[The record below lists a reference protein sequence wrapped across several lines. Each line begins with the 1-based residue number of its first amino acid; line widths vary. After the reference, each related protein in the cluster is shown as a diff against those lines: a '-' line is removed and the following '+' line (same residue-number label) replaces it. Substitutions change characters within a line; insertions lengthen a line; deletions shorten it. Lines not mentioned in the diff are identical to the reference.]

1 MRSLLSL
8 LLLIVPVTGSNLTQI
23 LSPQC
28 FNETKT
34 INDDPSY
41 ETANRNMATTIATL
55 DQTSFCKVDTQT
67 NPDVTTIFCNIYYNS
82 DIPNTIEEECKK
94 LGGHYEEV
102 GIFFDCNLG
111 ANSQTGA
118 NAARLFSTHHEVP
131 TCTGASCTA
140 TELGKYSEQ
149 YFEDLETLY
158 QKYNCD
164 ISYSDPLDSSAFSR
178 DILKALSMLLLCVAI
193 LL

>member
-1 MRSLLSL
+1 MRSILSL
-8 LLLIVPVTGSNLTQI
+8 LLLIAHVTSNDLNQM

-34 INDDPSY
+34 INDDSSF
-41 ETANRNMATTIATL
+41 EMANRNMATTISTL
-55 DQTSFCKVDTQT
+55 DQTSFCKVDTNT

-82 DIPNTIEEECKK
+82 DIPNTIEEECGK

-102 GIFFDCNLG
+102 GIFFDCNLA

-140 TELGKYSEQ
+140 TELAKYSEQ

-158 QKYNCD
+158 QSYNCD
-164 ISYSDPLDSSAFSR
+164 ISYSDPLDSSASCR
-178 DILKALSMLLLCVAI
+178 DILKALLI
-193 LL
+193 LLFCFVTLL